1 MGSAVDQK
9 NLSRELTRYQAA
21 GLGGVHIIP
30 IYGAKG
36 YETNYIEYLSPAWM
50 EKLAYT
56 VGEGWRL
63 GLGVDM
69 TTGSGWC
76 FGGPQVTDQEANAQL
91 DVKTFSL
98 APGEHCSAKL
108 EAKSLQALWA
118 FSADGEKLDLGP
130 RLTAEGT
137 LDWSPADGRWQ
148 VIAVAQKPAGIKVKR
163 AAPGGQGPMLNL
175 FYPEAMKHYLQR
187 FDKAFGGMTG
197 PKPRAM
203 YHDSYEYKSEWSP
216 GLLEAFARRRGYAL
230 ETELPTLLNGTNVV
244 AISSTYQNP
253 DRMARVKSDYRE
265 TVSDLMVEE
274 SLPIWVDWS
283 HRHDSLTRNQAHGS
297 PGNWL
302 DLYADADIPETEMF
316 HDDRDRLISKFASSA
331 AHVAGKPLVA
341 AETGTWLKEHF
352 TETLADMKFLVDDLF
367 LSGVNHVFYHGT
379 CYSPDNAP
387 WPGWLFY
394 ASYEMNPRNSV
405 WHDADALNAYVT
417 RCQSV
422 LQTGRPDNDVLL
434 YWPLHDFWHR
444 PDGMLFGMSVH
455 SRGWFDQQAIG
466 RTARRLWASGYAFDY
481 ISDRQL
487 IVAQA
492 ADGEIRTAGGR
503 YTVVLVPPTEHMPL
517 DTLRSLL
524 ALAEAGGT
532 IIFEDHLPTDV
543 PGWGGLVARRN
554 ELRRLVSRLAF
565 GPNPATNL
573 QEIRYGAGRILLG
586 DAAGALAAAAAAREP
601 MFDQPGLMCTRRA
614 MPEGWYYFVANRS
627 TNLTVDAWTKLGRP
641 VQSVVM
647 MDPLTGR
654 TGTGTVRQRGSHAAE
669 VRLSLAPGES
679 MLLRCFAQK
688 SAHGPSWRE
697 WMPASQPQPLTG
709 NWEVRFLEGGPV
721 LPASTRMEQLFSWTT
736 LPDPNA
742 QRFAGTALYTLT
754 FDRPPGGARH
764 WTLDLGNVAQSA
776 RVRLNGRSFGTLI
789 TPPFRVVLDH
799 LQSRGNR
806 LEVEVTN
813 VSANRIRDLD
823 RQGVKWK
830 NFNDIN
836 FVNLAYQP
844 FDASKWPITDSGLL
858 GPVTL
863 TPAGL
868 R

>member
-1 MGSAVDQK
+1 MGSAVDPR
-9 NLSRELTRYQAA
+9 NLTLELTRYQAA

-36 YETNYIEYLSPAWM
+36 YETNYIDYLSPAWM

-56 VGEGWRL
+56 VAEARRL

-76 FGGPQVTDQEANAQL
+76 FGGPQVTDREANAQL
-91 DVKTFSL
+91 DVKVFLL
-98 APGEHCSAKL
+98 APGARYEGKL
-108 EAKSLQALWA
+108 DTNSLQTLRA
-118 FSADGEKLDLGP
+118 FSAEGEQVDLAERLAADG
-130 RLTAEGT
+130 A
-137 LDWSPADGRWQ
+137 LDWSPTEGRWQ
-148 VIAVAQKPAGIKVKR
+148 IYALAQKPAGIKVKR

-175 FYPEAMKHYLQR
+175 FYPEAMKHYLER
-187 FDKAFGGMTG
+187 FDRAFAGSTG

-203 YHDSYEYKSEWSP
+203 YHDSYEYKTEWAP

-244 AISSTYQNP
+244 AISPAYQNP

-274 SLPIWVDWS
+274 SLPMWVNWS
-283 HRHDSLTRNQAHGS
+283 HRHDFLTRNQAHGS

-302 DLYADADIPETEMF
+302 DLYATADIPETEMF

-331 AHVAGKPLVA
+331 AHVTGKPLVA

-352 TETLADMKFLVDDLF
+352 TETLGDMKFLVDDLF

-379 CYSPDNAP
+379 CYSPDSAP

-444 PDGMLFGMSVH
+444 ADGMVFPMSVH
-455 SRGWFDQQAIG
+455 VRGWFDQQALG
-466 RTARRLWASGYAFDY
+466 RTARRLWAAGYAFDY
-481 ISDRQL
+481 ASDRQL
-487 IVAQA
+487 AAAQA
-492 ADGEIRTAGGR
+492 AEGEIRTAGGR
-503 YTVVLVPPTEHMPL
+503 YAVVLVPPTEHLPL
-517 DTLRSLL
+517 DTLRALL
-524 ALAEAGGT
+524 ALADAGGT
-532 IIFEDHLPTDV
+532 VIFEDHLPADV
-543 PGWGGLVARRN
+543 PGWGGLAARRH
-554 ELRRLVSRLAF
+554 ELRRLLAPLRF
-565 GPNPATNL
+565 GPTPATNL

-586 DAAGALAAAAAAREP
+586 DAAAALAAAGAAREP
-601 MFDQPGLMCTRRA
+601 MFDQPGLMCLRRA
-614 MPEGWYYFVANRS
+614 FPEGSYYFVANRS
-627 TNLTVDAWTKLGRP
+627 TNNAVDSWVKLGRP
-641 VQSVVM
+641 ARSVVV
-647 MDPLTGR
+647 MDPMTGR
-654 TGTGTVRQRGSHAAE
+654 AGTGQVRHRRSNAAE
-669 VRLSLAPGES
+669 VRLSLAPGQS
-679 MLLRCFAQK
+679 VLLRCFAQR
-688 SAHGPSWRE
+688 SVHGPSWRE
-697 WMPASQPQPLTG
+697 WSPAGQPRPLAG
-709 NWEVRFLEGGPV
+709 SWEVRFLEGGPT
-721 LPASTRMEQLFSWTT
+721 LPAPARLERLASWTT
-736 LPDPNA
+736 LSDANV
-742 QRFAGTALYTLT
+742 QRFAGTARYTLV
-754 FDRPPGGARH
+754 FDRPSGGAQH
-764 WTLDLGNVAQSA
+764 WVLDLGDVAQSA

-799 LQSRGNR
+799 LSSRGNQ

-844 FDASKWPITDSGLL
+844 FDASNWPITDSGLL

-863 TPAGL
+863 TPAWA